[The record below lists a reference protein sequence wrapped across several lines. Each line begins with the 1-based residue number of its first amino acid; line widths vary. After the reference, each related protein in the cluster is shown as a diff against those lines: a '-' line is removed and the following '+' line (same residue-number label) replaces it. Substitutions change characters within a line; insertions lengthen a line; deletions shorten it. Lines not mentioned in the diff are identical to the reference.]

1 MNNSLN
7 EKLKEAEARH
17 SMQKELVSMLADMD
31 MKNGNPFRLVKI
43 EMEINDK
50 IHNVLDPNKI
60 NDMDSKDMLKI
71 EKSLLKILDVV
82 NKEVE

>member
-1 MNNSLN
+1 MNNNLDKKM
-7 EKLKEAEARH
+7 EEVIARH
-17 SMQKELVSMLADMD
+17 SMQKELVNMLAEMD
-31 MKNGNPFRLVKI
+31 MEGCNPFRLVKI

-50 IHNVLDPNKI
+50 IHNTLDPVKI
-60 NDMDSKDMLKI
+60 KDMDSKDMLKI